1 MRRKDMTLRDT
12 LLELCREAVDSGGRE
27 AVSIRSLAQKAGVA
41 PGTVYNYFSNKDD
54 ILLALT
60 EEYWRQA
67 LEEMEL
73 ALSPGS
79 FSKQLEEIFFFL
91 RRRLHR
97 SAGALMNSLGNVE
110 AAGQA
115 RMAAMQESLGKILL
129 TRLERDPRIR
139 EDIWAE
145 DFSKTEFIR
154 FVLTHMMALWRE
166 EAPDPALF
174 FTLVRRTLYGKEGF
188 P

>member
-1 MRRKDMTLRDT
+1 MRRKDITLRDT
-12 LLELCREAVDSGGRE
+12 LLELCREAVDSGGSE

-91 RRRLHR
+91 RLRLHR
-97 SAGALMNSLGNVE
+97 SAGALMNSLGSVE

-115 RMAAMQESLGKILL
+115 RMAAMQGSLKSSLL
-129 TRLERDPRIR
+129 LRLEEDPQVRR
-139 EDIWAE
+139 DIW
-145 DFSKTEFIR
+145 SHEFTKEG
-154 FVLTHMMALWRE
+154 FVQFLLTHMMALWRAE
-166 EAPDPALF
+166 EADPAVF
-174 FTLVRRTLYGKEGF
+174 FAVVRQILYKE
-188 P
+188 

>member
-1 MRRKDMTLRDT
+1 MRRKDDTLRDT
-12 LLELCREAVDSGGRE
+12 LLDISRDIAAKEGLEAVN
-27 AVSIRSLAQKAGVA
+27 IRSIAKRAGVA

-97 SAGALMNSLGNVE
+97 SAGALMNSLGSME

-115 RMAAMQESLGKILL
+115 RMAAMQGSLKHSLL
-129 TRLERDPRIR
+129 LRLEGDPQVRQDLWS
-139 EDIWAE
+139 E
-145 DFSKTEFIR
+145 EFTKEGFIQ
-154 FVLTHMMALWRE
+154 FLLTHMMALWRAE
-166 EAPDPALF
+166 EADPAVF
-174 FTLVRRTLYGKEGF
+174 FAVVRQILYKE
-188 P
+188 